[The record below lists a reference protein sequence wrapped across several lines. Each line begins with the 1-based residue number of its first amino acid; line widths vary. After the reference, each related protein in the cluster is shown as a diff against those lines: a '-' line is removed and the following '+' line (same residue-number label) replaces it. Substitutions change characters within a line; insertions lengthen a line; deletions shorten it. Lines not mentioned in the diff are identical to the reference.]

1 MEGWIKLYR
10 KTLENGILKDHTS
23 WVIFSW
29 LLLKVDRKTG
39 KKITGRFWA
48 SSELGMKPTTFY
60 KSLMRLQNKWN
71 MVTLRVTGKY
81 TEISLVNWD
90 KYQNNDTSSNTLVT
104 HQGHIS
110 DTLQEERIKNTNNNA
125 EISEDGADLEKELEL
140 KKQGIQ
146 NEWQYFGI
154 EMWKQL
160 NAPIEKKGE
169 CIRIAKVY
177 PRSLVTMALGFAL
190 DYPTKSLMWK
200 MFIWKL
206 NNLRKEAHEKSV
218 ADVSQNKV

>member
-1 MEGWIKLYR
+1 MEGWIKLHR
-10 KTLENGILKDHTS
+10 KVLENDILRDHTA
-23 WVIFSW
+23 WVVFSW
-29 LLLKVDRKTG
+29 LLLKVDRETG
-39 KKITGRFWA
+39 SKKVARSWA
-48 SSELGMKPTTFY
+48 CQELDMKPTTFY
-60 KSLMRLQNKWN
+60 DALMRLVK
-71 MVTLRVTGKY
+71 KY
-81 TEISLVNWD
+81 KMATASPTANYTIVSLINWK
-90 KYQNNDTSSNTLVT
+90 KYQDTDSSPTANRQLA
-104 HQGHIS
+104 

-125 EISEDGADLEKELEL
+125 EDADLEKNLEL

-169 CIRIAKVY
+169 CIRIAKSY
-177 PRSLVTMALGFAL
+177 PRSQVTMALGFAI

-200 MFIWKL
+200 MFVWKL
-206 NNLRKEAHEKSV
+206 NNLRKESHEKSV